1 VIVVI
6 IDTPEIPKAIDG
18 ENRLDI
24 APKKNPP
31 NGVKP
36 KVIPYSPR
44 TRPRISSVH
53 NNCNKDPIEA
63 SYNIKKAPIINERMK
78 DNIIKSV
85 KTNTVSDTPTQSAL
99 NNNKCGLY
107 LKSPRDA
114 TNIVLKVEPKAFA
127 ADKYPKPWAFNPNIS
142 FAIIGNIIKN
152 ENPKSSIKVLID
164 NNNKID
170 LSFHEYLIPSLRD
183 FQKESFLEIDS

>member
-1 VIVVI
+1 MIVVI

-36 KVIPYSPR
+36 KVIPYSPK

-63 SYNIKKAPIINERMK
+63 SYDIKKAPIINERMK
-78 DNIIKSV
+78 DNITK
-85 KTNTVSDTPTQSAL
+85 
-99 NNNKCGLY
+99 
-107 LKSPRDA
+107 
-114 TNIVLKVEPKAFA
+114 NIPDMKDILSLICLSIF
-127 ADKYPKPWAFNPNIS
+127 S
-142 FAIIGNIIKN
+142 LII
-152 ENPKSSIKVLID
+152 
-164 NNNKID
+164 
-170 LSFHEYLIPSLRD
+170 D
-183 FQKESFLEIDS
+183 FF